1 MNLLGSETFRKMP
14 AYSYSAL
21 DVSGI
26 KKRGILSAQSERE
39 ARKLIKDLN
48 LTPITVNE
56 AKGNLSN
63 LSKVKHKD
71 IVVMTRQLAT
81 LLEANTSIM
90 DALKIT
96 ADQSNNKNLVHILYN
111 LREDII
117 QGKRLGLS
125 MKKYPGVFSDTY
137 TSLVSAG
144 DSSGNLDV
152 IFDKLADYLEESAS
166 IRQKVL
172 SALAYPFI
180 LIGFSVIV
188 IIALLA
194 FVLPQVIG
202 QFIKAGAELPFITKA
217 LLALSNNIVV
227 IIFILLLLFFT
238 LSYFYKQFI
247 KDPEKH
253 IIAHSKILSLPLM
266 GNFILT
272 SEIERFSSTMALLL
286 ESGTNLDIALEE
298 ASKIFNNKY
307 LSKLILDAKR
317 DVMEGKDFIYSLKQT
332 NIFPDIF
339 IQLISSGYKSGNL
352 TKMFHKVSHFL
363 KSEIESRRAIFLSLL
378 EPLVIIFMGGFIM
391 LIVLAILIPIM
402 QMNTLSLG

>member
-1 MNLLGSETFRKMP
+1 MS
-14 AYSYSAL
+14 AYSYTAL
-21 DVSGI
+21 DITGI
-26 KKRGILSAQSERE
+26 KKKGVLSAQSERE
-39 ARKLIKDLN
+39 ARKLIKGLN
-48 LTPITVNE
+48 LTPISVQET
-56 AKGNLSN
+56 KGNLSYF
-63 LSKVKHKD
+63 SKVKNKD
-71 IVVMTRQLAT
+71 IVIMTRQLAT

-96 ADQSNNKNLVHILYN
+96 ADQSSNKNLVHILYN

-166 IRQKVL
+166 IRQKVV

-217 LLALSNNIVV
+217 LLALSNNIM
-227 IIFILLLLFFT
+227 IIIAILLFIFFG
-238 LSYFYKQFI
+238 LSYLYKQFI

-298 ASKIFNNKY
+298 SSRIFNNRY
-307 LSKLILDAKR
+307 LSKLILDAKS
-317 DVMEGKDFIYSLKQT
+317 DVMEGKDFIYTLNQA

-352 TKMFHKVSHFL
+352 IKMFHKVSHFL
-363 KSEIESRRAIFLSLL
+363 KNEIESKRSVFLALL
-378 EPLVIIFMGGFIM
+378 EPLVIVFMGGFIM